1 MDIKKLKS
9 IADIFT
15 SAGLTELEVAD
26 GELKMVMKRNC
37 SVSSTPEIMQPAI
50 MVSESAKTASVA
62 AEVPGRFIKAP
73 FAGVFYTK
81 PSPDSEPFITAGKA
95 VKKGDTVCILEAMK
109 LMNELKAEEDC
120 VISEICAENG
130 DIVEYGQPLFRIG

>member
-15 SAGLTELEVAD
+15 SAGLTELEIAE
-26 GELKMVMKRNC
+26 GELKIVMKRNC
-37 SVSSTPEIMQPAI
+37 SVTTSEFMQPAV
-50 MVSESAKTASVA
+50 MASESAKTASVA
-62 AEVPGRFIKAP
+62 TEVPGRFIKAP

-120 VISEICAENG
+120 VVLEICAQNG